1 MGLLNKLFRKNKDNF
16 SSYTYQE
23 EFSEEKWQAAVNA
36 ANEKFDRTFHLNSE
50 ESILSIPVV
59 KLFKIDET
67 FNGVTSCY
75 NILNK
80 KATAFKKEQRM
91 DLAIACLRKV
101 NQYMEMSGRNYLADD
116 YLRLVE
122 FLKQDRQFEA
132 ARQEENIIK
141 SRFPELFE
149 IIHNERFDETLN
161 LAKQFGDCFIIF
173 YTTDYCPH
181 CSPYNN
187 RLFSVDF
194 NNKLFPHI
202 ITIPDFLKQNKC
214 PVCGKYISCHIMFK
228 DKLYEYPDIMKINV
242 TPISDTRT
250 PEQKEYFEQ
259 EQLSQQRAKMT
270 KFEYDWLWENMP
282 EVCPKSLSGYSKM
295 KNSNSANF
303 QKIVAA
309 AKEKG
314 FDIITL

>member
-67 FNGVTSCY
+67 FNGATSCY

-132 ARQEENIIK
+132 ARKEENIIK

-149 IIHNERFDETLN
+149 SVFDKRLEEIIDKIEKYGE
-161 LAKQFGDCFIIF
+161 GYIIF
-173 YTTDYCPH
+173 FTNKICPQ
-181 CSPYNN
+181 CSPYDN
-187 RLFSVDF
+187 RLYSIYYDDVY
-194 NNKLFPHI
+194 PSI
-202 ITIPDFLKQNKC
+202 YYAPDFLMQRHC
-214 PVCGKYISCHIMFK
+214 SVCNSFIGKHIMHDFS
-228 DKLYEYPDIMKINV
+228 LSEHPEIVTLNA
-242 TPISDTRT
+242 TPIADTRT
-250 PEQKEYFEQ
+250 SKQIEYFEL
-259 EQLSQQRAKMT
+259 EQLSQQRAEMT

>member
-1 MGLLNKLFRKNKDNF
+1 MGLLNKLFRKNKDDF

-50 ESILSIPVV
+50 DSILSIPVV

-80 KATAFKKEQRM
+80 KATAFKKENRM
-91 DLAIACLRKV
+91 DLAIACLRKL
-101 NQYMEMSGRNYLADD
+101 NQYMEMSGRDYTADD

-132 ARQEENIIK
+132 AREELAIIESKFPHFFNK
-141 SRFPELFE
+141 SYNPKFYK
-149 IIHNERFDETLN
+149 TLSK
-161 LAKQFGDCFIIF
+161 AKHFNRDLIAVHAPPL
-173 YTTDYCPH
+173 CPH
-181 CSPYNN
+181 CSPYN
-187 RLFSVDF
+187 SVAYSISG
-194 NNKLFPHI
+194 KSKTFP
-202 ITIPDFLKQNKC
+202 PLSQMPEFLKMYTCEFCNCVIGHQVIIDEYSHTYYNS
-214 PVCGKYISCHIMFK
+214 PV
-228 DKLYEYPDIMKINV
+228 DR
-242 TPISDTRT
+242 RT
-250 PEQKEYFEQ
+250 EIQKENFKQ
-259 EQLSQQRAKMT
+259 IQLEKSKKEIAKL
-270 KFEYDWLWENMP
+270 EYDWLWENL
-282 EVCPKSLSGYSKM
+282 EEYCPKSVSSYSRM

>member
-1 MGLLNKLFRKNKDNF
+1 MGLLNKLFRKNKDDF

-132 ARQEENIIK
+132 ARQEENIMK

-161 LAKQFGDCFIIF
+161 HAKQFGDCFIIF

-187 RLFSVDF
+187 RLFTRFILWRSARLSFLQLLPPLLLFLFRVSF
-194 NNKLFPHI
+194 PVSFLLLSPVVFRNNLFQ
-202 ITIPDFLKQNKC
+202 TVRFSLQN
-214 PVCGKYISCHIMFK
+214 F
-228 DKLYEYPDIMKINV
+228 
-242 TPISDTRT
+242 
-250 PEQKEYFEQ
+250 
-259 EQLSQQRAKMT
+259 
-270 KFEYDWLWENMP
+270 
-282 EVCPKSLSGYSKM
+282 
-295 KNSNSANF
+295 
-303 QKIVAA
+303 
-309 AKEKG
+309 
-314 FDIITL
+314 